1 MTLAAVRDGA
11 LGSAREEADAIRGA
25 AHQQADRLL
34 VDARAEADALIAAR
48 RAAAQR
54 LADQE
59 EAAQLARARSAA
71 RGTVLKAQRAILDEA
86 AAAAHTAVRN
96 LVRDRRCAALTD
108 RLSADARARLAGH
121 GSVEVIAAPGG
132 GIVARAGSRELDYS
146 FDALTDRCL
155 RAMAV
160 ELERLWR

>member
-1 MTLAAVRDGA
+1 VTLAAVRDGA
-11 LGSAREEADAIRGA
+11 LGNAHEEADAIRRGA
-25 AHQQADRLL
+25 QQRADQLL
-34 VDARAEADALIAAR
+34 AGARAEADALVAAR

-54 LADQE
+54 LTDQE
-59 EAAQLARARSAA
+59 EGAQLARARAAA
-71 RGTVLKAQRAILDEA
+71 RVSVLKAQRAVLDEA

-96 LVRDRRCAALTD
+96 LVRDRRDASLME

-121 GSVEVIAAPGG
+121 GTVEVIAAPGG

-146 FDALTDRCL
+146 FDALTGRCL
-155 RAMAV
+155 QGMAG

>member
-1 MTLAAVRDGA
+1 VTLAAVRDGA
-11 LGSAREEADAIRGA
+11 LGSAHEEADAIRRGA
-25 AHQQADRLL
+25 QERADQL
-34 VDARAEADALIAAR
+34 VADARAEADALVATR

-59 EAAQLARARSAA
+59 EGAQLARARAAA
-71 RGTVLKAQRAILDEA
+71 RVSVLKAQRAVLDEA

-96 LVRDRRCAALTD
+96 LARDRRDASLIE

-121 GSVEVIAAPGG
+121 GTVEVIAAPGG
-132 GIVARAGSRELDYS
+132 GVVARAGSRELDYS

-155 RAMAV
+155 QGMAG

>member
-1 MTLAAVRDGA
+1 VTLAAVRDGA
-11 LGSAREEADAIRGA
+11 LGNAHEEADAIRRGA
-25 AHQQADRLL
+25 QQRADQLL
-34 VDARAEADALIAAR
+34 AGARAEADALVAAR

-54 LADQE
+54 LTDQE
-59 EAAQLARARSAA
+59 EGAQLARARAAA
-71 RGTVLKAQRAILDEA
+71 RVSVLKAQRAVLDEA

-96 LVRDRRCAALTD
+96 LVRDRRDASLME

-121 GSVEVIAAPGG
+121 GTVEVIAAPGG

-155 RAMAV
+155 QRMAG